1 MTGLVN
7 GTAYDFQVSAIN
19 SAGTGA
25 ASSVVSGTPVAPN
38 PGGTELLPDPGFESG
53 NGGWTV
59 FTQGTLSRPSSPVHG
74 GAAALQV
81 AAISSSASLV
91 GLSQNTVV
99 TNSVAGAGY
108 TARCFVQPT
117 GANLNV
123 LIRFMEYT
131 QAFGS
136 GTVLQTTQLNNL
148 PANAWTQAT
157 VTTTALRSGERIIP
171 QIYSTNEKTSTGNL
185 LYDDCSVTG
194 G

>member
-1 MTGLVN
+1 M
-7 GTAYDFQVSAIN
+7 
-19 SAGTGA
+19 
-25 ASSVVSGTPVAPN
+25 
-38 PGGTELLPDPGFESG
+38 
-53 NGGWTV
+53 
-59 FTQGTLSRPSSPVHG
+59 
-74 GAAALQV
+74 
-81 AAISSSASLV
+81 
-91 GLSQNTVV
+91 
-99 TNSVAGAGY
+99 
-108 TARCFVQPT
+108 QPT

-194 G
+194 GSGPPPPSSAADGAGCAVGCGCGAGGWQCAVVVVGSVVGWWRGGDGLSGAGPGVGLVHVVDVRGWGVVDDRSHGDRSGQWHGV